1 LSAPLAAFVP
11 MRFTPVSPAHCFAPV
26 RFAARRH
33 DLPRGVT
40 CACAGTGHT
49 RCSSG
54 SGPGVRSLTTERAHI
69 LTSVPRPASTR
80 CCVHRPPHKPCPTLT
95 FPDRLLRVLV
105 VDDGELE
112 RRGAHPAQLRRLALR
127 RVQEQRHE
135 RPARPRPAAMPE
147 QEQVPARARAAPR
160 PSGAAARARA
170 ARGRPPRR
178 TLSGV
183 RCGPR
188 HAPARPAVK
197 RRCPA
202 SPLHALAP
210 RSRGVSVRQHSAC
223 PLSAG
228 SLPDPS
234 PLSVH
239 PRAVTQGAWRRG
251 QHAGA
256 QAGLAAHRP

>member
-1 LSAPLAAFVP
+1 

-202 SPLHALAP
+202 SPASLPEQQHPLHALAP